1 VLNSILEIG
10 RNCWD
15 ISDAQETGL
24 LVDGRD
30 YYLAF
35 YRAAREARRH
45 ILICGWQFDSDVC
58 LVRGEDAPDGNEIGL
73 LSFLNGL
80 CEKNNELRIYILAWN
95 FHAIYGIEREW
106 FQKWYFNWTTNDRLK
121 FCFDAC
127 HCLGASHHQK
137 FAVVDGAVAF
147 LGGLDLCSSRWDDRD
162 HCPDNSHRINTDQIT
177 YGPFHDIQSYQ
188 TGSVAGKLAELF
200 RERWR
205 IVCGEELDLP
215 RTSEKMP
222 VDFAGQ
228 LPIASHRVA
237 ISRTQARTD
246 DGKQESI
253 QEIRQLFVDAIG
265 DAESLIYIENQY
277 FSSNAIV
284 EALSNRMRETAR
296 SRLEIVLVLAKE
308 ANAFVEKVSIGIAQ
322 AKVIGR
328 LKELAAETGHRL
340 GVYYSAC
347 TADDG
352 QEVPVYIH
360 SKLFLVDDRFLSVGS
375 ANMNNRS
382 MGLDT
387 ELNVSWEASPNQK
400 ALIRSIKNIRA
411 NLLAEHIGSKDT
423 KEMRRLGSVEGLV
436 DYLDRL
442 ANGGSCRLRR
452 HPSLDGNPADYEILS
467 SIFPDGL
474 PFDLEEPRAEQIVY
488 ETISDQT
495 DSFFT
500 RGITSLKNMFQKV
513 GKVLES
519 R

>member
-1 VLNSILEIG
+1 LKIG
-10 RNCWD
+10 NNCWG
-15 ISDAQETGL
+15 ITDAKETGL
-24 LVDGRD
+24 LIDGRD
-30 YYLAF
+30 YYRAF
-35 YRAAREARRH
+35 YRAASMADRY
-45 ILICGWQFDSDVC
+45 ILICGWQFDSDVS
-58 LVRGEDAPDGNEIGL
+58 LVRGQDVAEANDVAL

-80 CEKNNELRIYILAWN
+80 CEKNNDLRIYILAWN
-95 FHAIYGIEREW
+95 FNAIYGIDREW
-106 FQKWYFNWTTNDRLK
+106 FQKWYFNWTTNERLK

-162 HCPDNSHRINTDQIT
+162 HCADNSNRTNTDQNT
-177 YGPFHDIQSYQ
+177 YGPFHDIQSYH

-205 IVCGEELDLP
+205 IVCDEELDIP
-215 RTSEKMP
+215 RTSAKMK

-228 LPIASHRVA
+228 LPIASHRVG
-237 ISRTQARTD
+237 ISRTQAKTD

-253 QEIRQLFVDAIG
+253 QEIRQLFVDAI
-265 DAESLIYIENQY
+265 DNVESLIYIENQY
-277 FSSNAIV
+277 FSSNAIFS
-284 EALSNRMRETAR
+284 ALFKRMKQKAR
-296 SRLEIVLVLAKE
+296 SRLQIVLVLAKD

-347 TADDG
+347 SADDG
-352 QEVPVYIH
+352 QEVPIYIH

-387 ELNVSWEASPNQK
+387 EVNVTWEASPDQND
-400 ALIRSIKNIRA
+400 LVRSIRDIRA
-411 NLLAEHIGSKDT
+411 NLLAEHIGSKDPT
-423 KEMRRLGSVEGLV
+423 ELRRLASVEGLV
-436 DYLDRL
+436 DYLDDR
-442 ANGGSCRLRR
+442 ANDGSCRLRR

-467 SIFPDGL
+467 SIFPDGF

-488 ETISDQT
+488 ETISDET

-500 RGITSLKNMFQKV
+500 RGITSLKNMF
-513 GKVLES
+513 
-519 R
+519 RM

>member
-1 VLNSILEIG
+1 LTTG

-15 ISDAQETGL
+15 ISDAKETGL
-24 LVDGRD
+24 LIDGRD
-30 YYLAF
+30 YYRAF
-35 YRAAREARRH
+35 YRAASKAERY

-58 LVRGEDAPDGNEIGL
+58 LVRGQDVPEGKDVGL

-80 CEKNNELRIYILAWN
+80 CEKNNQLRIYILAWN
-95 FHAIYGIEREW
+95 FNAIYGIDREW

-162 HCPDNSHRINTDQIT
+162 HCADNSNRMNTDQST
-177 YGPFHDIQSYQ
+177 YGPFHDIQSYHL
-188 TGSVAGKLAELF
+188 GSVAGKLAKLF
-200 RERWR
+200 SDRWR
-205 IVCGEELDLP
+205 IVCSEELDIP
-215 RTSEKMP
+215 RTAANMK

-228 LPIASHRVA
+228 LPIKSHRVG
-237 ISRTQARTD
+237 ISRTQAKTD

-253 QEIRQLFVDAIG
+253 QEIRQLFVDAI
-265 DAESLIYIENQY
+265 DNAESLIYIENQY
-277 FSSNAIV
+277 FSSKAIFG
-284 EALSNRMRETAR
+284 ALYKRMKETTR
-296 SRLEIVLVLAKE
+296 SRLQIALVLAKD

-322 AKVIGR
+322 AKVIGC

-347 TADDG
+347 SADDG
-352 QEVPVYIH
+352 QEVPIYIH
-360 SKLFLVDDRFLSVGS
+360 SKFFLVDDRFLSVGS

-387 ELNVSWEASPNQK
+387 EVNVTWEASPNQNS
-400 ALIRSIKNIRA
+400 LVRSIRNIRA
-411 NLLAEHIGSKDT
+411 SLLAEHIGSNDPT
-423 KEMRRLGSVEGLV
+423 ELRRLASVEGLV
-436 DYLDRL
+436 DYLDRR
-442 ANGGSCRLRR
+442 ANDGSCRLRR
-452 HPSLDGNPADYEILS
+452 HPSLDENPADYEVLS
-467 SIFPDGL
+467 SIFPDGF

-488 ETISDQT
+488 ETISDET

-500 RGITSLKNMFQKV
+500 KGIMSLKNMFQNV
-513 GKVLES
+513 GKVLE
-519 R
+519 

>member
-1 VLNSILEIG
+1 MNSILKIG
-10 RNCWD
+10 NNCWD
-15 ISDAQETGL
+15 ITDAKETGL
-24 LVDGRD
+24 LIDGRD
-30 YYLAF
+30 YYRAF
-35 YRAAREARRH
+35 YRAASMADRY
-45 ILICGWQFDSDVC
+45 ILICGWQFDSDVS
-58 LVRGEDAPDGNEIGL
+58 LVRGQDVAEGNDVGL

-80 CEKNNELRIYILAWN
+80 CEKKNDLRIYILAWN
-95 FHAIYGIEREW
+95 FNAIYGIDREW

-162 HCPDNSHRINTDQIT
+162 HCANNSNRINSDKNT
-177 YGPFHDIQSYQ
+177 YGPFHDIQSYH

-205 IVCGEELDLP
+205 IVCGEELDIP
-215 RTSEKMP
+215 RTSANMK

-228 LPIASHRVA
+228 LPIASHRVG
-237 ISRTQARTD
+237 ISRTQAKTD

-253 QEIRQLFVDAIG
+253 QEIRQLFVDAI
-265 DAESLIYIENQY
+265 DNAESLIYIENQY
-277 FSSNAIV
+277 FSSNAIFS
-284 EALSNRMRETAR
+284 ALFKRMKQKAR
-296 SRLEIVLVLAKE
+296 SRLQIVLVLAKD

-328 LKELAAETGHRL
+328 LKELAAETGHHL
-340 GVYYSAC
+340 GVYSSAC
-347 TADDG
+347 SADDG
-352 QEVPVYIH
+352 QEVPIYIH
-360 SKLFLVDDRFLSVGS
+360 AKLFLVDDRFLSVGS

-387 ELNVSWEASPNQK
+387 EVNVTWEASPNQNG
-400 ALIRSIKNIRA
+400 LVRSIRNIRA
-411 NLLAEHIGSKDT
+411 SLLAEHIGSKDPT
-423 KEMRRLGSVEGLV
+423 ELRRLGSVEGLV

-452 HPSLDGNPADYEILS
+452 HPSLDGNPADYEILRS
-467 SIFPDGL
+467 VFPDGL

-488 ETISDQT
+488 ETISDET

-500 RGITSLKNMFQKV
+500 RGITSLKNMF
-513 GKVLES
+513 
-519 R
+519 RM

>member
-1 VLNSILEIG
+1 LNSILNRG

-15 ISDAQETGL
+15 ICEAKETGL
-24 LVDGRD
+24 LIDGRD

-35 YRAAREARRH
+35 YRAASKAKRY
-45 ILICGWQFDSDVC
+45 IFICGWQFDSDVC
-58 LVRGEDAPDGNEIGL
+58 LVRGQDASEGKDIGL

-80 CEKNNELRIYILAWN
+80 CEKNNDLRIYILAWN
-95 FHAIYGIEREW
+95 FNAIYGIDREW

-162 HCPDNSHRINTDQIT
+162 HCADNSNRVNTDQST
-177 YGPFHDIQSYQ
+177 YGPFHDIQSYH
-188 TGSVAGKLAELF
+188 TGGVAGKLAELF

-205 IVCGEELDLP
+205 LVCCEELEIP
-215 RTSEKMP
+215 RTSAKTR
-222 VDFAGQ
+222 VDSPGR
-228 LPIASHRVA
+228 LPLAASRVA
-237 ISRTQARTD
+237 ISRTQAKTD

-265 DAESLIYIENQY
+265 SAENLIYIENQY
-277 FSSNAIV
+277 FSSAAILR
-284 EALSNRMRETAR
+284 ALSNRMKQKTR
-296 SRLEIVLVLAKE
+296 SPLQIVLVLAKD
-308 ANAFVEKVSIGIAQ
+308 ANAFIEKVSIGIAQ
-322 AKVIGR
+322 AKVIGC

-347 TADDG
+347 LAKDG
-352 QEVPVYIH
+352 QEVPIYIH

-387 ELNVSWEASPNQK
+387 EINVTWEASPNQSR
-400 ALIRSIKNIRA
+400 LVRSIRHIRA
-411 NLLAEHIGSKDT
+411 NLLADHIGSKDP
-423 KEMRRLGSVEGLV
+423 KEMHRLGSVDGLV

-442 ANGGSCRLRR
+442 AGHGSCRLRR
-452 HPSLDGNPADYEILS
+452 HPSLDGNPAEYETLR

-474 PFDLEEPRAEQIVY
+474 PFDLEEPRTEQIVY
-488 ETISDQT
+488 ENSYNET

-500 RGITSLKNMFQKV
+500 RGITSLKNMFHNI
-513 GKVLES
+513 GKGLG
-519 R
+519 

>member
-1 VLNSILEIG
+1 LSSILKIG
-10 RNCWD
+10 NNCWD
-15 ISDAQETGL
+15 ITDAKETGVL
-24 LVDGRD
+24 IDGRD
-30 YYLAF
+30 YYRAF
-35 YRAAREARRH
+35 YRAANMADRY
-45 ILICGWQFDSDVC
+45 ILICGWQFDSDVS
-58 LVRGEDAPDGNEIGL
+58 LIRGQDVAEGNDVGL
-73 LSFLNGL
+73 LLFLNGL
-80 CEKNNELRIYILAWN
+80 CEKKNDLRIYILAWN
-95 FHAIYGIEREW
+95 FNAIYGIDREW

-147 LGGLDLCSSRWDDRD
+147 LGGLDLCSSRWDDRE
-162 HCPDNSHRINTDQIT
+162 HCADNSDRINTDQNT
-177 YGPFHDIQSYQ
+177 YGPFHDIQSYH

-200 RERWR
+200 RGRWR
-205 IVCGEELDLP
+205 IVCGEELDIP
-215 RTSEKMP
+215 RASTKMQ
-222 VDFAGQ
+222 VDFVGQ

-237 ISRTQARTD
+237 ISRTQAKTE

-253 QEIRQLFVDAIG
+253 QEIRQLFVDAV
-265 DAESLIYIENQY
+265 DNAESLIYIENQY
-277 FSSNAIV
+277 FSSNAIFG
-284 EALSNRMRETAR
+284 ALSKRMKEKAR
-296 SRLEIVLVLAKE
+296 SRLQIVLVLAKD

-322 AKVIGR
+322 GKVIGR
-328 LKELAAETGHRL
+328 LKERAAETGHRL

-347 TADDG
+347 SADDG
-352 QEVPVYIH
+352 QEVPIYIH

-387 ELNVSWEASPNQK
+387 EVNVTWEASPNQND
-400 ALIRSIKNIRA
+400 LVRSIRDIRA
-411 NLLAEHIGSKDT
+411 NLLAEHIGSKDPT
-423 KEMRRLGSVEGLV
+423 ELRRLASVEGLV

-488 ETISDQT
+488 ETISDET

-500 RGITSLKNMFQKV
+500 RGITSLKNMF
-513 GKVLES
+513 
-519 R
+519 RM

>member
-1 VLNSILEIG
+1 VNPILTIG
-10 RNCWD
+10 SNCWD
-15 ISDAQETGL
+15 ISDAKETGL
-24 LVDGRD
+24 LIDGRD
-30 YYLAF
+30 YYRVF
-35 YRAAREARRH
+35 YRAASEAERY
-45 ILICGWQFDSDVC
+45 ILICGWQFDSDVS
-58 LVRGEDAPDGNEIGL
+58 LVRGQDVPEGNDIGL

-80 CEKNNELRIYILAWN
+80 CEKNNDLRIYILAWN
-95 FHAIYGIEREW
+95 FNAIYGIDREW

-137 FAVVDGAVAF
+137 FAVVDGFVAF

-162 HCPDNSHRINTDQIT
+162 HCADNSNRINTDKNT
-177 YGPFHDIQSYQ
+177 YGPFHDIQSYH

-205 IVCGEELDLP
+205 IVCCEELDIP
-215 RTSEKMP
+215 QASGKMQL
-222 VDFAGQ
+222 DFAGQ

-237 ISRTQARTD
+237 ISRTQAKTD

-253 QEIRQLFVDAIG
+253 QEIRQLFVDAIES
-265 DAESLIYIENQY
+265 AERIIYIENQY
-277 FSSNAIV
+277 FSSNAIFG
-284 EALSNRMRETAR
+284 ALSKRMKQKAR
-296 SRLEIVLVLAKE
+296 SRLQIVLVLAKD

-322 AKVIGR
+322 AKVVGR
-328 LKELAAETGHRL
+328 LKELAAETGHCL

-347 TADDG
+347 SADDG
-352 QEVPVYIH
+352 QEVPTYIH
-360 SKLFLVDDRFLSVGS
+360 SKSFLVDDRFLSVGS

-387 ELNVSWEASPNQK
+387 EINVTWEASPNQN
-400 ALIRSIKNIRA
+400 ALVRSIRNIRA
-411 NLLAEHIGSKDT
+411 NLVAEHIGSKDP
-423 KEMRRLGSVEGLV
+423 KEVRRLGSVEGLV

-467 SIFPDGL
+467 SIFPDGF
-474 PFDLEEPRAEQIVY
+474 PFDLEEPRPEQVVY
-488 ETISDQT
+488 ETSSDQT

-500 RGITSLKNMFQKV
+500 RGITSLKNMFQNV
-513 GKVLES
+513 GKVLD
-519 R
+519 

>member
-1 VLNSILEIG
+1 MSQVLTVG

-15 ISDAQETGL
+15 VIQVDEAGL
-24 LVDGRD
+24 LIDGCD
-30 YYLAF
+30 YYRAF
-35 YRAAREARRH
+35 HNVSRTAQRY

-58 LVRGEDAPDGNEIGL
+58 LVRGSDTPEGKKDVGL

-80 CEKNNELRIYILAWN
+80 CEKNKDLRIYILAWN
-95 FHAIYGIEREW
+95 FNAIYGIDREW

-162 HCPDNSHRINTDQIT
+162 HCDDNPNRINTDQNP
-177 YGPFHDIQSYQ
+177 YGPFHDIQSYH
-188 TGSVAGKLAELF
+188 TGAVAGKLAELF

-205 IVCGEELDLP
+205 LVCCEELELP
-215 RTSEKMP
+215 QTSAKTQL
-222 VDFAGQ
+222 DFAGR
-228 LPIASHRVA
+228 LPIASRRVA
-237 ISRTQARTD
+237 ISRTQAKTD

-253 QEIRQLFVDAIG
+253 QEIRQLFIDAI
-265 DAESLIYIENQY
+265 DSAQNLIYIENQY
-277 FSSNAIV
+277 FSSNAIFG
-284 EALSNRMRETAR
+284 ALSRRMKDKAR
-296 SRLEIVLVLAKE
+296 CRLQIVLVLAKD
-308 ANAFVEKVSIGIAQ
+308 ANAFIEKVSIGIAQ

-347 TADDG
+347 SKDDG
-352 QEVPVYIH
+352 QEVPTYIH

-387 ELNVSWEASPNQK
+387 EINVTWEGSPNQNR
-400 ALIRSIKNIRA
+400 LVQSIRDIRA
-411 NLLAEHIGSKDT
+411 NLLAEHIGSKDP
-423 KEMRRLGSVEGLV
+423 KDVRRLDSVEGLV

-442 ANGGSCRLRR
+442 ASGGSCRLRP

-467 SIFPDGL
+467 SIFPDGF
-474 PFDLEEPRAEQIVY
+474 PFDLEEPSPGQIVY
-488 ETISDQT
+488 ENISDEK
-495 DSFFT
+495 DSFFAK
-500 RGITSLKNMFQKV
+500 GVTSLKNMSQNI
-513 GKVLES
+513 GKVLET

>member
-1 VLNSILEIG
+1 VLNSILNIG
-10 RNCWD
+10 CNCWD
-15 ISDAQETGL
+15 ISDAKETGL
-24 LVDGRD
+24 LIDGRD

-35 YRAAREARRH
+35 YRAASMAKRY
-45 ILICGWQFDSDVC
+45 IFICGWQFDSDVC
-58 LVRGEDAPDGNEIGL
+58 LVRGQDVPEGNDIGL

-80 CEKNNELRIYILAWN
+80 CEKNNDLRIYILAWN
-95 FHAIYGIEREW
+95 FNAIYGIDREW

-162 HCPDNSHRINTDQIT
+162 HCADNSNRINTDQNT
-177 YGPFHDIQSYQ
+177 YGPFHDIQSYH

-205 IVCGEELDLP
+205 LVCCEELEIS
-215 RTSEKMP
+215 RTSATMQ
-222 VDFAGQ
+222 VDFAGR
-228 LPIASHRVA
+228 LPIASRRVA
-237 ISRTQARTD
+237 ISRTQAKTD

-253 QEIRQLFVDAIG
+253 QEIRQLFVDAI
-265 DAESLIYIENQY
+265 DNAERLIYIENQY
-277 FSSNAIV
+277 FSSNAIFG
-284 EALSNRMRETAR
+284 ALCKRMKQKGR
-296 SRLEIVLVLAKE
+296 SQLQIVLVLAKD
-308 ANAFVEKVSIGIAQ
+308 ANAFIEKVSIGIAQ
-322 AKVIGR
+322 AKIIGR
-328 LKELAAETGHRL
+328 LKELAAETRHRL

-347 TADDG
+347 SAEDG
-352 QEVPVYIH
+352 QEVPIYIH

-387 ELNVSWEASPNQK
+387 EINVTWEASPNQSG
-400 ALIRSIKNIRA
+400 LVESIRKIRA
-411 NLLAEHIGSKDT
+411 NLLAEHIGSKDA
-423 KEMRRLGSVEGLV
+423 KEVRRLASVEGLV

-442 ANGGSCRLRR
+442 ASDGSCRLRR

-467 SIFPDGL
+467 SIFPDGW
-474 PFDLEEPRAEQIVY
+474 PFDLEEPRPEQIVY
-488 ETISDQT
+488 ENNSNET

-500 RGITSLKNMFQKV
+500 RGITSLKNMFQNV
-513 GKVLES
+513 GKVLS
-519 R
+519 

>member
-1 VLNSILEIG
+1 VLNSILTIG
-10 RNCWD
+10 SNCWD
-15 ISDAQETGL
+15 ISDVKETGL
-24 LVDGRD
+24 LIDGRD

-35 YRAAREARRH
+35 YRAASEAQRH
-45 ILICGWQFDSDVC
+45 ILICGWQFDSDVP
-58 LVRGEDAPDGNEIGL
+58 LVRGQDVPEGNDLGL

-95 FHAIYGIEREW
+95 FNAIYGIEREW

-137 FAVVDGAVAF
+137 FAVVDGAIAF

-162 HCPDNSHRINTDQIT
+162 HCPDNSNRINTDQMT
-177 YGPFHDIQSYQ
+177 YGPFHDIQSYH

-215 RTSEKMP
+215 RTSEKMQ

-228 LPIASHRVA
+228 LPILSHRVA

-265 DAESLIYIENQY
+265 AAESLIYIENQY
-277 FSSNAIV
+277 FSANAIF

-347 TADDG
+347 SADDG

-360 SKLFLVDDRFLSVGS
+360 SKLFLIDDRFLSVGS

-387 ELNVSWEASPNQK
+387 EINVTWEASPNQK
-400 ALIRSIKNIRA
+400 ALVRSIRNIRA
-411 NLLAEHIGSKDT
+411 NLLAEHIGSKDP

>member
-1 VLNSILEIG
+1 LNSILTTG

-15 ISDAQETGL
+15 ISDAKETGL
-24 LVDGRD
+24 LIDGRD

-35 YRAAREARRH
+35 YKAASKAERY
-45 ILICGWQFDSDVC
+45 ILICGWQFDTDVC
-58 LVRGEDAPDGNEIGL
+58 LVRGQDVPEGKDVGL

-80 CEKNNELRIYILAWN
+80 CEKNNQLRIYILAWN
-95 FHAIYGIEREW
+95 FNAIYGIDREW

-162 HCPDNSHRINTDQIT
+162 HCADNSNRMNTDQST
-177 YGPFHDIQSYQ
+177 YGPFHDIQSYH
-188 TGSVAGKLAELF
+188 TGSVVEKLAELF

-205 IVCGEELDLP
+205 IGCGEELDIP
-215 RTSEKMP
+215 GTAAKMK

-228 LPIASHRVA
+228 LPIASHRVG
-237 ISRTQARTD
+237 ISRTQAKTD

-253 QEIRQLFVDAIG
+253 QEIRQLFVDAI
-265 DAESLIYIENQY
+265 DNAESLIYIENQY
-277 FSSNAIV
+277 FSSKAIFG
-284 EALSNRMRETAR
+284 ALFKRMKKKAP
-296 SRLEIVLVLAKE
+296 SPLQIVLVLAKD

-322 AKVIGR
+322 GKVIGC

-347 TADDG
+347 SADDG
-352 QEVPVYIH
+352 QEVPIYIH

-382 MGLDT
+382 MVLDT
-387 ELNVSWEASPNQK
+387 EVNVTWEASPNQNS
-400 ALIRSIKNIRA
+400 LVRSIRNIRA
-411 NLLAEHIGSKDT
+411 SLLAEHIGSKDPT
-423 KEMRRLGSVEGLV
+423 ELRRLASVEGLV
-436 DYLDRL
+436 DYLDRR

-452 HPSLDGNPADYEILS
+452 HPSLDENPADYEVLS
-467 SIFPDGL
+467 SIFPDGF
-474 PFDLEEPRAEQIVY
+474 PFDWEEPRAEQIVY
-488 ETISDQT
+488 ETISDET

-500 RGITSLKNMFQKV
+500 KGIMSLKNMF
-513 GKVLES
+513 
-519 R
+519 RI